1 MYHLNITTIVRY
13 LYYFLSESFRRC
25 YILICYILVFTL
37 SETFR
42 TRRAARS
49 L

>member
-25 YILICYILVFTL
+25 YILVFTL

-42 TRRAARS
+42 TRRDARS